1 MDPDPSTSSLE
12 YSPPLCYGPSLE
24 APAPMINWQDPIFVW
39 TAVGTLA
46 SVIGVALSIY
56 VVRVTRGAR
65 RAARA
70 AERAV
75 QVSTRKRGLVE
86 ELENVH
92 HKADQLGALL
102 QHAQWFA
109 VQMRIQE
116 ISATCSQILSRWPD
130 GLSEEKR
137 ENLTMAA
144 GLARSIGTR
153 ISASEFDA
161 SECGKLV
168 GVQLRLSD
176 HISGALGEARKMEE
190 RTPQI

>member
-1 MDPDPSTSSLE
+1 MTK
-12 YSPPLCYGPSLE
+12 
-24 APAPMINWQDPIFVW
+24 
-39 TAVGTLA
+39 
-46 SVIGVALSIY
+46 
-56 VVRVTRGAR
+56 GAR

-70 AERAV
+70 AELAV
-75 QVSTRKRGLVE
+75 QASARKRGLVE

-102 QHAQWFA
+102 QHSQWFA

-116 ISATCSQILSRWPD
+116 ISAICSQILSRWPE

-137 ENLTMAA
+137 GSLTMAA

-153 ISASEFDA
+153 ISGSEFDA

-168 GVQLRLSD
+168 TVQLRLSD
-176 HISGALGEARKMEE
+176 HISGALGEARKTEE
-190 RTPQI
+190 RTPQT

>member
-1 MDPDPSTSSLE
+1 
-12 YSPPLCYGPSLE
+12 
-24 APAPMINWQDPIFVW
+24 MINWHDPIFVW
-39 TAVGTLA
+39 TAVGTVA
-46 SVIGVALSIY
+46 SVIGAALSIY
-56 VVRVTRGAR
+56 VIRVTKGAR

-75 QVSTRKRGLVE
+75 QVSARKRGLVE

-102 QHAQWFA
+102 QHSQWFA

-116 ISATCSQILSRWPD
+116 ISAICSQILSRWPD

-137 ENLTMAA
+137 GNLTMAA

-153 ISASEFDA
+153 ISASEPEFDA
-161 SECGKLV
+161 SERGKLRT
-168 GVQLRLSD
+168 VQLRLSD
-176 HISGALGEARKMEE
+176 HISGALGEAKKVEE
-190 RTPQI
+190 RRPQT